1 MDCLQDPCLQDSHL
15 VLPFHDQE
23 VYRGPLQDC
32 PHYFLGPVAQVVLK
46 YPLKYL
52 ESTLCIRGSF
62 LDDFLVVSVFSCCCC
77 TLTRIL
83 LEKDGGR
90 AGMWYVIDGSKTPML
105 YYYDSE
111 RSFSFPTWAYQSVML
126 SELC

>member
-62 LDDFLVVSVFSCCCC
+62 LDDFLVVSTV
-77 TLTRIL
+77 LYIL
-83 LEKDGGR
+83 
-90 AGMWYVIDGSKTPML
+90 
-105 YYYDSE
+105 
-111 RSFSFPTWAYQSVML
+111 
-126 SELC
+126 